1 MWGGEGGGVCCS
13 SPPPFLLQVET
24 QGLFHVWA
32 RDLLVLIIQGKYITP
47 PYTLAF
53 TAPITS
59 RGKKEAGTES
69 LGGRDGGRVR

>member
-1 MWGGEGGGVCCS
+1 MGEESCPPACCS

-47 PYTLAF
+47 AYTLAF

-59 RGKKEAGTES
+59 REKKR
-69 LGGRDGGRVR
+69 GRDRVTGREGRRES